1 MKYLALFDWDKT
13 VRKNYAC
20 TNWLEM
26 IVESKKVSKDLLKE
40 NGEVYQKYLKGDIDH
55 NELTEQGM
63 AVYGKYIKD
72 VKKEDLLPVLEKY
85 KVQDEGNIFD
95 IMKQDIFPFLEKNNI
110 KIIVI
115 SGAQQELIE
124 LYKEELKIDEIYAV
138 EYKLENGIYTDNY
151 INNGLDENKQKIIDD
166 LLKNSDN
173 KILFAFGDSIS
184 DIPLLKAAD
193 KCFINNTK
201 TKFNGLESEEYFD
214 FSNKENGKIIVNE
227 MEEILKKYGGRK
239 YV

>member
-72 VKKEDLLPVLEKY
+72 VKKEDLLPVLEEY
-85 KVQDEGNIFD
+85 KVKDEGNIFD
-95 IMKQDIFPFLEKNNI
+95 IMKQDIFP
-110 KIIVI
+110 
-115 SGAQQELIE
+115 
-124 LYKEELKIDEIYAV
+124 
-138 EYKLENGIYTDNY
+138 
-151 INNGLDENKQKIIDD
+151 
-166 LLKNSDN
+166 
-173 KILFAFGDSIS
+173 
-184 DIPLLKAAD
+184 
-193 KCFINNTK
+193 
-201 TKFNGLESEEYFD
+201 
-214 FSNKENGKIIVNE
+214 
-227 MEEILKKYGGRK
+227 
-239 YV
+239 